1 MGYRVEFSNLA
12 EKDLERAVRF
22 IARKS
27 REAGIRIGEE
37 LVDLALS
44 LSNLPH
50 RGSPVR
56 NRKGVRKVP
65 HRHYLLFYRID
76 ETRNCVQIVR
86 IWDNRRDPEA
96 LRLD

>member
-1 MGYRVEFSNLA
+1 MGYGVEFSDLA

-22 IARKS
+22 LARKS
-27 REAGIRIGEE
+27 PEAGIRIGDE
-37 LVDLALS
+37 LVNVALS

-50 RGSPVR
+50 RGSPVK
-56 NRKGVRKVP
+56 NRKGIRKVP

-76 ETRNCVQIVR
+76 EARKCVQIVR